1 MTKWIIA
8 AIVFG
13 MFAIMFAIGA
23 YSSANAV
30 HDRGVQFLVSPTRRG
45 GLTTADR
52 ASSMA
57 FAAFISSLG
66 CLGSTLAA
74 MKTHGSAAKPAIP
87 GLNEKADSDTWTC
100 PNCHEQNPG
109 NFEECWKCQR
119 IREAKSA

>member
-1 MTKWIIA
+1 MTEWIIA

-13 MFAIMFAIGA
+13 MFAIMFAIH
-23 YSSANAV
+23 SSANAV

-52 ASSMA
+52 TGSMA

-66 CLGSTLAA
+66 CLGSTFTALKAR
-74 MKTHGSAAKPAIP
+74 GRAAKPTIS
-87 GLNEKADSDTWTC
+87 GLNERPDLDTWTC
-100 PNCHEQNPG
+100 PNCHERNPG

-119 IREAKSA
+119 IREARSA